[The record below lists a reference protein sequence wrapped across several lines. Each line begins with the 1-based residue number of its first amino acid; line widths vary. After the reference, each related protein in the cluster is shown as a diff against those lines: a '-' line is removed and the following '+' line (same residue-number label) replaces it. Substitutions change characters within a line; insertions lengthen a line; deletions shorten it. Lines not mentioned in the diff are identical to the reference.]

1 MNSTCGNNKK
11 IHVGEADMVS
21 LAFGM
26 IAFWIKQHKK
36 CTRRRMHSRP
46 LLVVYCGRI
55 YNCSI
60 LDVSP
65 FILIYMTVRTLVEST
80 WNRCFSKRNKM
91 IRILRSILEFM
102 SILTFTICIWYV
114 WIREPIEMVFAEL
127 PNMPSQIHTHT
138 HTYEVQMGCAV
149 LFFMHMTAAA
159 VSATGTIYIH
169 TYITCASTLGESWHP
184 AQLSS
189 DSCRTWSSSPSV
201 PVRWHLCDA
210 VDVPVAVYP
219 LKISGPRYAYWPWL
233 PHLTRCW
240 SSSGVGKIY
249 VDAQIRDWLYDFGV
263 FARVRSGPSD
273 QIRSTSSA

>member
-138 HTYEVQMGCAV
+138 HTRTRCKWAV
-149 LFFMHMTAAA
+149 LCYFSCIWQQQPYPPPAQYT
-159 VSATGTIYIH
+159 YIH
-169 TYITCASTLGESWHP
+169 TSLALQP
-184 AQLSS
+184 
-189 DSCRTWSSSPSV
+189 
-201 PVRWHLCDA
+201 
-210 VDVPVAVYP
+210 
-219 LKISGPRYAYWPWL
+219 
-233 PHLTRCW
+233 
-240 SSSGVGKIY
+240 
-249 VDAQIRDWLYDFGV
+249 
-263 FARVRSGPSD
+263 
-273 QIRSTSSA
+273 